1 MTQQGLFLTLE
12 GVDGAGK
19 STHIPFMKQLLQE
32 HNISVVVTREPGGTP
47 LGESLRE
54 LLLQQPMR
62 LKTECLL
69 MFAAR
74 NEHTQTRIL
83 PALKKGQWVLCD
95 RFTDASYAYQG
106 GGRALG
112 TEQIRVLE
120 QWVHAGLQPDRTWLF
135 DVPLDL
141 ARQRMLNTRVLDRF
155 EKEDVDFFLRT
166 QQAYYD
172 RVHQDPQ
179 RFYMVDASKD
189 IQTIQNQLKKEL
201 LALIECWRGVA
212 S

>member
-1 MTQQGLFLTLE
+1 MTQQGLFLSLE

-19 STHIPFMKQLLQE
+19 STHIPFMKKILQE
-32 HNISVVVTREPGGTP
+32 HNIPVLVTREPGGTP

-54 LLLQQPMR
+54 LLLQHPMR

-74 NEHTQTRIL
+74 NEHIQTRIM

-112 TEQIRVLE
+112 AEQIRVLE

-135 DVPLDL
+135 DVPLEL
-141 ARQRMLNTRVLDRF
+141 ARQRMMNTRVLDRF
-155 EKEDVDFFLRT
+155 EKEDVEFFIRT

-189 IQTIQNQLKKEL
+189 IASIQEQLKAEL
-201 LALIECWRGVA
+201 LSLIESWRGV
-212 S
+212 SS

>member
-1 MTQQGLFLTLE
+1 MTQQGLFLSLE

-19 STHIPFMKQLLQE
+19 STHIPFMKKILQE
-32 HNISVVVTREPGGTP
+32 HNIPVLVTREPGGTP

-54 LLLQQPMR
+54 LLLQHPMR

-74 NEHTQTRIL
+74 NEHIQTRIM

-112 TEQIRVLE
+112 AEQIRVLE
-120 QWVHAGLQPDRTWLF
+120 QWVHAGLQPDKNWLV
-135 DVPLDL
+135 DVLLEL
-141 ARQRMLNTRVLDRF
+141 ARQRQMRS
-155 EKEDVDFFLRT
+155 EE
-166 QQAYYD
+166 
-172 RVHQDPQ
+172 
-179 RFYMVDASKD
+179 
-189 IQTIQNQLKKEL
+189 
-201 LALIECWRGVA
+201 
-212 S
+212 

>member
-1 MTQQGLFLTLE
+1 MTQVGLFLTLE

-19 STHIPFMKQLLQE
+19 STHIPFMQDILHA
-32 HNISVVVTREPGGTP
+32 HNIPVLVTREPGGTV

-54 LLLQQPMR
+54 ILLQQPMC

-74 NEHTQTRIL
+74 NEHIQKRII
-83 PALKKGQWVLCD
+83 PALQKGQWVLCD

-112 TEQIRVLE
+112 AEQIRVLE

-135 DVPLDL
+135 DVPLEL
-141 ARQRMLNTRVLDRF
+141 ARQRMMKTRVLDRF
-155 EKEDVDFFLRT
+155 EKEDAEFFLRT
-166 QQAYYD
+166 QQAYYE

-179 RFYMVDASKD
+179 RFIMVDASKD
-189 IQTIQNQLKKEL
+189 IDSIQAQLKQEL
-201 LALIECWRGVA
+201 LALIESWNNTAC
-212 S
+212 

>member
-19 STHIPFMKQLLQE
+19 STHIPFMKQVLQD
-32 HNISVVVTREPGGTP
+32 HNIPVLVTREPGGTP

-74 NEHTQTRIL
+74 NEHLETRIL

-95 RFTDASYAYQG
+95 RFTDATYAYQG
-106 GGRALG
+106 AGRALG
-112 TEQIRVLE
+112 EKNIKLLE
-120 QWVHAGLQPDRTWLF
+120 QWVHGNFKPDRTWLF
-135 DVPLDL
+135 DVPLEL
-141 ARQRMLNTRVLDRF
+141 ARKRLTQTRVLDRF
-155 EKEDVDFFLRT
+155 EKEDIEFFLRT
-166 QQAYYD
+166 QQGYYN
-172 RVHQDPQ
+172 RVHQDPE
-179 RFYMVDASKD
+179 RFIMVNATRSIESIQKQLEAD
-189 IQTIQNQLKKEL
+189 IVSLIKKWSNQF
-201 LALIECWRGVA
+201 
-212 S
+212 

>member
-19 STHIPFMKQLLQE
+19 STHIPFMKQVLQA

-74 NEHTQTRIL
+74 NEHIQTRVL

-155 EKEDVDFFLRT
+155 EKEDVEFFIRT

-179 RFYMVDASKD
+179 RFYMVDASRD
-189 IQTIQNQLKKEL
+189 IQTIQNQLNKEL
-201 LALIECWRGVA
+201 LALIDSWRGVA